1 MTEPQKEDRM
11 PLTSHLEELRKRLV
25 RILIAVGI
33 AFLGCFA
40 FKEEIFRIVAQPLI
54 SVLPPG
60 SHMVYTG
67 LPEAFF
73 TYIKVSLYAGIF
85 VASPVVLYQVWKF
98 ISPGLFPKEKKF
110 VAPFVI
116 TSTML
121 FIGGVCFGY
130 FLVLPSAYKFF
141 LEFTTD
147 FLKPMLS
154 MREYLTLTLKLLL
167 AFGIIFEIP
176 VFLFFMTKIG
186 LVTPRKLARM
196 RRYAIVA
203 CFIVAAIITPTPDAF
218 TQCMMAIP
226 MVILYEV
233 GIIVSRLASR
243 RKDDA
248 DREQTE

>member
-1 MTEPQKEDRM
+1 MTEPKKEDRM

-40 FKEEIFRIVAQPLI
+40 FKEEIFRIVALPLI

-121 FIGGVCFGY
+121 FVGGVCFGY

-147 FLKPMLS
+147 FLRPMLS

-196 RRYAIVA
+196 RRYAIVV

-218 TQCMMAIP
+218 TQLMMAIP
-226 MVILYEV
+226 MIVLYEV
-233 GIIVSRLASR
+233 GILVSKLAGR
-243 RKDDA
+243 KKDD
-248 DREQTE
+248 DDSDQPQ

>member
-1 MTEPQKEDRM
+1 MTEPKKEDKM

-60 SHMVYTG
+60 THMVYTG

-121 FIGGVCFGY
+121 FVGGVCFGY

-186 LVTPRKLARM
+186 LVTPRKLAKM

-226 MVILYEV
+226 MIILYEV

>member
-1 MTEPQKEDRM
+1 MTRMTEPKEDKM

-116 TSTML
+116 TSTLL
-121 FIGGVCFGY
+121 FVGGVCFGY
-130 FLVLPSAYKFF
+130 FLVLPRRTSSFWN
-141 LEFTTD
+141 
-147 FLKPMLS
+147 S
-154 MREYLTLTLKLLL
+154 
-167 AFGIIFEIP
+167 
-176 VFLFFMTKIG
+176 
-186 LVTPRKLARM
+186 PRTSSSP
-196 RRYAIVA
+196 
-203 CFIVAAIITPTPDAF
+203 CSPCGST
-218 TQCMMAIP
+218 
-226 MVILYEV
+226 
-233 GIIVSRLASR
+233 SRSR
-243 RKDDA
+243 
-248 DREQTE
+248 

>member
-1 MTEPQKEDRM
+1 MTEPNEDKM

-25 RILIAVGI
+25 RSLAAVGI
-33 AFLGCFA
+33 AFMACFF
-40 FKEEIFRIVAQPLI
+40 FKEDLFRIVAQPLV
-54 SVLPPG
+54 SVMPAG
-60 SHMVYTG
+60 SHLIYTG

-73 TYIKVSLYAGIF
+73 TYIKVSFYAGLF
-85 VASPVVLYQVWKF
+85 VASPFVLYQVWKF
-98 ISPGLFPKEKKF
+98 ISPGLYPGERKF
-110 VAPFVI
+110 VVPFV
-116 TSTML
+116 TVSTLL
-121 FIGGVCFGY
+121 FVGGVSFGY

-196 RRYAIVA
+196 RRYAIVV
-203 CFIVAAIITPTPDAF
+203 CFIVAALITPTPDAF

-226 MVILYEV
+226 MIILYEV
-233 GIIVSRLASR
+233 GIVVSKLAVR
-243 RKDDA
+243 RKDAD
-248 DREQTE
+248 DRETS

>member
-1 MTEPQKEDRM
+1 MTDPNEDKM
-11 PLTSHLEELRKRLV
+11 PLTAHLEELRKRLV
-25 RILIAVGI
+25 RSLIAVGI
-33 AFLGCFA
+33 AFLACFF
-40 FKEEIFRIVAQPLI
+40 FKEELFGIVARPLI
-54 SVLPPG
+54 GVLPPG
-60 SHMVYTG
+60 SHLIYTG

-73 TYIKVSLYAGIF
+73 TYIKVSFYAGLF

-98 ISPGLFPKEKKF
+98 ISPGLYPGERKF
-110 VAPFVI
+110 VAPFVA
-116 TSTML
+116 TSTLL
-121 FIGGVCFGY
+121 FVGGVSFGY

-141 LEFTTD
+141 LDFSTD

-196 RRYAIVA
+196 RRYAIVV
-203 CFIVAAIITPTPDAF
+203 CFIVAAVITPTPDAF

-226 MVILYEV
+226 MIVLYEV
-233 GIIVSRLASR
+233 GILVSRLAAR
-243 RKDDA
+243 RKDHEDPETA
-248 DREQTE
+248 

>member
-1 MTEPQKEDRM
+1 MTEPEKEDKM

-25 RILIAVGI
+25 RILIAVGV

-116 TSTML
+116 TSTLL
-121 FIGGVCFGY
+121 FVGGVCFGY

-196 RRYAIVA
+196 RRYAIVV

-226 MVILYEV
+226 MIILYEV
-233 GIIVSRLASR
+233 GILVSRLAVPKER
-243 RKDDA
+243 R
-248 DREQTE
+248 R

>member
-1 MTEPQKEDRM
+1 MTEPNEDKM

-25 RILIAVGI
+25 RILITVGI

-40 FKEEIFRIVAQPLI
+40 FKEELFRIIAQPLI

-85 VASPVVLYQVWKF
+85 VASPVVLYHIWKF

-116 TSTML
+116 TSTLL
-121 FIGGVCFGY
+121 FVGGVCFGY
-130 FLVLPSAYKFF
+130 FLVLPGAYKFF

-167 AFGIIFEIP
+167 AFGVIFEIP

-196 RRYAIVA
+196 RRYAIVV

-226 MVILYEV
+226 MIVLYEV
-233 GIIVSRLASR
+233 GILVSRLAGR
-243 RKDDA
+243 RKDDG
-248 DREQTE
+248 DSEQTE

>member
-1 MTEPQKEDRM
+1 M
-11 PLTSHLEELRKRLV
+11 
-25 RILIAVGI
+25 
-33 AFLGCFA
+33 
-40 FKEEIFRIVAQPLI
+40 
-54 SVLPPG
+54 
-60 SHMVYTG
+60 
-67 LPEAFF
+67 
-73 TYIKVSLYAGIF
+73 
-85 VASPVVLYQVWKF
+85 LYQVWKF
-98 ISPGLFPKEKKF
+98 ISPGLFQKEKKF

-121 FIGGVCFGY
+121 FVGGVCFGY

-186 LVTPRKLARM
+186 LVTPASS
-196 RRYAIVA
+196 RRR
-203 CFIVAAIITPTPDAF
+203 AATRSWSALSWRPSLRPPDAF

-226 MVILYEV
+226 MVILCE
-233 GIIVSRLASR
+233 GRDHRLQARLPQER
-243 RKDDA
+243 R
-248 DREQTE
+248 R

>member
-1 MTEPQKEDRM
+1 M

-33 AFLGCFA
+33 AFMGCFA
-40 FKEEIFRIVAQPLI
+40 FKEELFRIVAQPLI
-54 SVLPPG
+54 SVLPQG
-60 SHMVYTG
+60 SYMVYTG

-73 TYIKVSLYAGIF
+73 TYIKVSFYAGLF
-85 VASPVVLYQVWKF
+85 VASPVVLYHIWKF

-116 TSTML
+116 TSTLL

-167 AFGIIFEIP
+167 SFGVIFEIP

-196 RRYAIVA
+196 RRYAIVV

-233 GIIVSRLASR
+233 GIIVSKLAVR
-243 RKDDA
+243 KKDDA
-248 DREQTE
+248 DNEQPE

>member
-1 MTEPQKEDRM
+1 MTEPKNEDKM

-25 RILIAVGI
+25 RILIAVGV

-60 SHMVYTG
+60 THMVFTG

-98 ISPGLFPKEKKF
+98 ISPGLFPREKKF

-116 TSTML
+116 TSTLL
-121 FIGGVCFGY
+121 FVGGVCFGY
-130 FLVLPSAYKFF
+130 FLVLPGAYKFF

-196 RRYAIVA
+196 RRYAIVV

-218 TQCMMAIP
+218 TQLMMAIP
-226 MVILYEV
+226 MIVLYEV
-233 GIIVSRLASR
+233 GILVSRLAGR
-243 RKDDA
+243 KKDDA
-248 DREQTE
+248 DSEPPQ

>member
-1 MTEPQKEDRM
+1 MTEPQKEDKM

-186 LVTPRKLARM
+186 LVTPRKLAKT

>member
-1 MTEPQKEDRM
+1 MTEPNEDKM

-25 RILIAVGI
+25 RILIAVGV

-40 FKEEIFRIVAQPLI
+40 FKEELFRIVAQPLI
-54 SVLPPG
+54 KVLPPG
-60 SHMVYTG
+60 THMVYTG

-73 TYIKVSLYAGIF
+73 TYIKVSFYAGIF
-85 VASPVVLYQVWKF
+85 VASPIVLYQIWKF

-110 VAPFVI
+110 VAPFVM
-116 TSTML
+116 TSTLL
-121 FIGGVCFGY
+121 FVGGVCFGY
-130 FLVLPSAYKFF
+130 FLVLPSAYQFF

-154 MREYLTLTLKLLL
+154 MREYLSLTLKLLL

-186 LVTPRKLARM
+186 LVTPRKLAKT
-196 RRYAIVA
+196 RRYAIVI
-203 CFIVAAIITPTPDAF
+203 CFIIAAIITPTPDAF

-233 GIIVSRLASR
+233 GILVSRLASR
-243 RKDDA
+243 RKDEPDI
-248 DREQTE
+248 DQHQ

>member
-1 MTEPQKEDRM
+1 M

-25 RILIAVGI
+25 RSLIAIGI
-33 AFLGCFA
+33 TFLGCFA
-40 FKEEIFRIVAQPLI
+40 FKEEIFRIIAQPLI
-54 SVLPPG
+54 SVLPEG
-60 SHMVYTG
+60 THMVYTG

-73 TYIKVSLYAGIF
+73 TYIKVSFYAGIF
-85 VASPVVLYQVWKF
+85 VASPVVFYQVWKF
-98 ISPGLFPKEKKF
+98 ISPGLFTKEKKF
-110 VAPFVI
+110 VVPFVI
-116 TSTML
+116 TSTLL
-121 FIGGVCFGY
+121 FVIGVCFGY

-154 MREYLTLTLKLLL
+154 MREYLSLTLKLLL

-196 RRYAIVA
+196 RRYAIVI
-203 CFIVAAIITPTPDAF
+203 CFIIAAIITPTPDAF
-218 TQCMMAIP
+218 TQTMMAVP
-226 MVILYEV
+226 MIILYEI
-233 GIIVSRLASR
+233 GIIVSKLAVR

-248 DREQTE
+248 EGEQAE

>member
-1 MTEPQKEDRM
+1 MTEPQKEDKM

>member
-1 MTEPQKEDRM
+1 MTEPNKEDKM

-121 FIGGVCFGY
+121 FVGGVCFGY

-196 RRYAIVA
+196 RRYAIVV

>member
-1 MTEPQKEDRM
+1 MTEPKKEDKM

-25 RILIAVGI
+25 RSLIAIGI

-60 SHMVYTG
+60 THMVYTG

-121 FIGGVCFGY
+121 FVGGVCFGY

-186 LVTPRKLARM
+186 LVTPRKLAKM

-226 MVILYEV
+226 MIILYEV

>member
-1 MTEPQKEDRM
+1 MTEPDSDKM

-25 RILIAVGI
+25 RSMMAIGI

-40 FKEEIFRIVAQPLI
+40 FKEELFRIIAQPLI
-54 SVLPPG
+54 SVLPEG
-60 SHMVYTG
+60 THMIYTG

-73 TYIKVSLYAGIF
+73 TYIKVSFFAGIF
-85 VASPVVLYQVWKF
+85 VASPFVFYHVWKF
-98 ISPGLFPKEKKF
+98 ISPGLFPKERKF
-110 VAPFVI
+110 IVPFVI
-116 TSTML
+116 TSTLL
-121 FIGGVCFGY
+121 FAIGVCFGY

-154 MREYLTLTLKLLL
+154 MREYLSLTLKLLL

-186 LVTPRKLARM
+186 LVTPRKLAKM
-196 RRYAIVA
+196 RRYAIVV

-226 MVILYEV
+226 MIVLYEI
-233 GIIVSRLASR
+233 GIVISRLAIRS
-243 RKDDA
+243 KDDA
-248 DREQTE
+248 DREQAE

>member
-1 MTEPQKEDRM
+1 
-11 PLTSHLEELRKRLV
+11 LRKRLV
-25 RILIAVGI
+25 RSMIAVGV

-40 FKEEIFRIVAQPLI
+40 FKEELFRIVAQPLI
-54 SVLPPG
+54 SVLPQG
-60 SHMVYTG
+60 SYMVYTG

-73 TYIKVSLYAGIF
+73 TYIKVSFYAGLF
-85 VASPVVLYQVWKF
+85 VSSPVVLYHIWKF
-98 ISPGLFPKEKKF
+98 ISPGLFPKEKRF

-116 TSTML
+116 TSTLL
-121 FIGGVCFGY
+121 FVGGVCFGY

-167 AFGIIFEIP
+167 SFGVIFEIP

-196 RRYAIVA
+196 RRYAIVV

-233 GIIVSRLASR
+233 GIIVSKLAVR
-243 RKDDA
+243 KKDDA
-248 DREQTE
+248 DNEQPE

>member
-1 MTEPQKEDRM
+1 MTEPNEDKM
-11 PLTSHLEELRKRLV
+11 PLTSHLEELRKRIV

-40 FKEEIFRIVAQPLI
+40 FKEELFRIIAQPLI

-60 SHMVYTG
+60 THMVYTG

-73 TYIKVSLYAGIF
+73 TYIKVSFYAGIF
-85 VASPVVLYQVWKF
+85 FASPVVLYHIWKF

-116 TSTML
+116 TSSLL
-121 FIGGVCFGY
+121 FVGGVCFGY

-167 AFGIIFEIP
+167 AFGVIFEIP

-196 RRYAIVA
+196 RRYAIVV

-226 MVILYEV
+226 MIILYEV
-233 GIIVSRLASR
+233 GIIVSKLATR
-243 RKDDA
+243 KKDDA
-248 DREQTE
+248 DSEQPE

>member
-1 MTEPQKEDRM
+1 MTELNEDKM

-25 RILIAVGI
+25 RILIAIGI

-40 FKEEIFRIVAQPLI
+40 FKEELFRIIAQPLI

-60 SHMVYTG
+60 THMVYTG

-73 TYIKVSLYAGIF
+73 TYIKVSFYAGIF
-85 VASPVVLYQVWKF
+85 IASPVVLYHIWKF

-116 TSTML
+116 TSSLL
-121 FIGGVCFGY
+121 FVGGVCFGY

-196 RRYAIVA
+196 RRYAIVV

-233 GIIVSRLASR
+233 GIIVSKLATR
-243 RKDDA
+243 KKDDA
-248 DREQTE
+248 DSEQPE

>member
-1 MTEPQKEDRM
+1 MTEPNEDKM
-11 PLTSHLEELRKRLV
+11 PLTSHLEDLRKRLV

-40 FKEEIFRIVAQPLI
+40 FKEELFRIIAQPLI
-54 SVLPPG
+54 SVLPQG
-60 SHMVYTG
+60 SYMVYTG

-73 TYIKVSLYAGIF
+73 TYIKVSFYAGLF
-85 VASPVVLYQVWKF
+85 VSSPIVLYHIWKF

-116 TSTML
+116 TSTLL
-121 FIGGVCFGY
+121 FVGGVCFGY
-130 FLVLPSAYKFF
+130 FLVLPGAYRFF

-167 AFGIIFEIP
+167 AFGVIFEIP

-196 RRYAIVA
+196 RRYAIVV

-218 TQCMMAIP
+218 TQTMMAIP
-226 MVILYEV
+226 MIILYEI
-233 GIIVSRLASR
+233 GIIVSKFAG
-243 RKDDA
+243 RKKEDGDS
-248 DREQTE
+248 EQSE

>member
-1 MTEPQKEDRM
+1 MTDPNEDKM

-25 RILIAVGI
+25 RALIAVGV

-40 FKEEIFRIVAQPLI
+40 FKEELFRIVAQPLI
-54 SVLPPG
+54 SVLPQG
-60 SHMVYTG
+60 SHMIYTG

-73 TYIKVSLYAGIF
+73 TYIKVSFYAGLF
-85 VASPVVLYQVWKF
+85 VSSPIVFYHIWKF

-116 TSTML
+116 TSTLL
-121 FIGGVCFGY
+121 FVGGVCFGY
-130 FLVLPSAYKFF
+130 FLVLPPAYQFF
-141 LEFTTD
+141 LEFSTD

-167 AFGIIFEIP
+167 AFGVIFEIP

-186 LVTPRKLARM
+186 LVTPRKLAKM
-196 RRYAIVA
+196 RRYAIVV

-233 GIIVSRLASR
+233 GIIVSKFASR
-243 RKDDA
+243 RKEEA
-248 DREQTE
+248 DSEKPE

>member
-1 MTEPQKEDRM
+1 MTDLNDDKM
-11 PLTSHLEELRKRLV
+11 PLTSHLEELRKRIV

-40 FKEEIFRIVAQPLI
+40 FKEELFRIIAQPLI
-54 SVLPPG
+54 SVLPEG
-60 SHMVYTG
+60 THMVYTG

-73 TYIKVSLYAGIF
+73 TYIKVSFYAGIF
-85 VASPVVLYQVWKF
+85 VASPVVLYQIWKF
-98 ISPGLFPKEKKF
+98 ISPGLFPTEKKF
-110 VAPFVI
+110 VVPFVV
-116 TSTML
+116 TSTLL
-121 FIGGVCFGY
+121 FAGGVCFGY

-167 AFGIIFEIP
+167 AFGVIFEIP

-196 RRYAIVA
+196 RRYAIVV

-218 TQCMMAIP
+218 TQLMMAIP
-226 MVILYEV
+226 MIVLYEV
-233 GIIVSRLASR
+233 GILVSRLAGR
-243 RKDDA
+243 RKDPENSEA
-248 DREQTE
+248 SQ

>member
-1 MTEPQKEDRM
+1 MTEPKKEDKM

-121 FIGGVCFGY
+121 FVGGVCFGY

-196 RRYAIVA
+196 RRYAIVV

-226 MVILYEV
+226 MIILYEV

>member
-1 MTEPQKEDRM
+1 MTEPNEDKM

-25 RILIAVGI
+25 RILIAVGV

-40 FKEEIFRIVAQPLI
+40 FKEELFRIVAQPLI
-54 SVLPPG
+54 SVLPQG
-60 SHMVYTG
+60 SYMVYTG

-73 TYIKVSLYAGIF
+73 TYIKVSFYAGIF
-85 VASPVVLYQVWKF
+85 VASPVVLYHIWKF

-116 TSTML
+116 TSTLL

-167 AFGIIFEIP
+167 SFGVIFEIP

-196 RRYAIVA
+196 RRYAIVV

-233 GIIVSRLASR
+233 GILVSKLAVR
-243 RKDDA
+243 KKDDA
-248 DREQTE
+248 DNEQPE

>member
-1 MTEPQKEDRM
+1 MTEPEKEDKM

-25 RILIAVGI
+25 RILIAVGV

-40 FKEEIFRIVAQPLI
+40 FKEEIFRIVALPLI

-116 TSTML
+116 TSTLL
-121 FIGGVCFGY
+121 FVGGVCFGY
-130 FLVLPSAYKFF
+130 FLVLPGAYKFF

-196 RRYAIVA
+196 RRYAIVV

-226 MVILYEV
+226 MIVLYEV
-233 GIIVSRLASR
+233 GILVSKLAG
-243 RKDDA
+243 RKKDEPDS
-248 DREQTE
+248 DQPQ

>member
-186 LVTPRKLARM
+186 LVTPRKLAKT
-196 RRYAIVA
+196 RRYAIVI

-233 GIIVSRLASR
+233 GILVSKLAVR
-243 RKDDA
+243 KKDDA
-248 DREQTE
+248 DNEQPE

>member
-1 MTEPQKEDRM
+1 MTDPNEDKM
-11 PLTSHLEELRKRLV
+11 PLTAHLEELRKRLV
-25 RILIAVGI
+25 RSLIAVGI
-33 AFLGCFA
+33 AFLACFF
-40 FKEEIFRIVAQPLI
+40 FKEELFGIVARPLI
-54 SVLPPG
+54 GVLPPG
-60 SHMVYTG
+60 SHLIYTG

-73 TYIKVSLYAGIF
+73 TYIKVSFYAGLF

-98 ISPGLFPKEKKF
+98 ISPGLYPGERKF
-110 VAPFVI
+110 VAPFVA
-116 TSTML
+116 TSTLL
-121 FIGGVCFGY
+121 FVGGVSFGY

-141 LEFTTD
+141 LDFSTD

-196 RRYAIVA
+196 RRYAIVV
-203 CFIVAAIITPTPDAF
+203 CFIVAAVITPTPDAF

-226 MVILYEV
+226 MIVLYEV
-233 GIIVSRLASR
+233 GILVSRLAAR
-243 RKDDA
+243 RKD
-248 DREQTE
+248 REDPETA

>member
-1 MTEPQKEDRM
+1 MTEPNEDKM
-11 PLTSHLEELRKRLV
+11 PLTSHLEELRKRIV

-40 FKEEIFRIVAQPLI
+40 FKEELFRIVAQPLI

-60 SHMVYTG
+60 THMVYTG

-73 TYIKVSLYAGIF
+73 TYIKVSFYAGIF
-85 VASPVVLYQVWKF
+85 LASPVVLYQVWKF

-116 TSTML
+116 TSTLL
-121 FIGGVCFGY
+121 FVGGVCFGY

-196 RRYAIVA
+196 RRYAIVV

-218 TQCMMAIP
+218 TQCMMAVP
-226 MVILYEV
+226 MIALYEV
-233 GIIVSRLASR
+233 GILVSKLAVR
-243 RKDDA
+243 KKDDA
-248 DREQTE
+248 GSEQAP

>member
-1 MTEPQKEDRM
+1 MTEPQKEDKM

-186 LVTPRKLARM
+186 LVTPRKLAKM

-226 MVILYEV
+226 MIILYEV

>member
-1 MTEPQKEDRM
+1 MTEPNEDKM

-40 FKEEIFRIVAQPLI
+40 FKEELFRIIAQPLI

-60 SHMVYTG
+60 THMVYTG

-73 TYIKVSLYAGIF
+73 TYIKVSFYAGIF
-85 VASPVVLYQVWKF
+85 VASPVVLYHIWKF

-116 TSTML
+116 TSSLL
-121 FIGGVCFGY
+121 FVGGVCFGY

-167 AFGIIFEIP
+167 AFGVIFEIP

-196 RRYAIVA
+196 RRYAIVV

-233 GIIVSRLASR
+233 GIIVSKLATR
-243 RKDDA
+243 KKDDA
-248 DREQTE
+248 DSEQTE

>member
-1 MTEPQKEDRM
+1 MTEPNEDKM

-40 FKEEIFRIVAQPLI
+40 FKEELFRIVAQPLI

-60 SHMVYTG
+60 THMVYTG

-73 TYIKVSLYAGIF
+73 TYIKVSFYAGIF
-85 VASPVVLYQVWKF
+85 LASPVVLYHVWKF
-98 ISPGLFPKEKKF
+98 ISPGLFPQEKKF

-116 TSTML
+116 TSTLL
-121 FIGGVCFGY
+121 FVGGVCFGY

-196 RRYAIVA
+196 RRYAIVV
-203 CFIVAAIITPTPDAF
+203 CFIVAALITPTPDAF

-233 GIIVSRLASR
+233 GILVSRLAVR
-243 RKDDA
+243 KKDDA
-248 DREQTE
+248 GSE